1 MIFFLVKNH
10 SFLKSFTICKC
21 QSYIFFENKYRRDLF
36 KLFIS
41 IINLVD
47 DFGDHNG
54 LEISKC
60 PVPIKRTREMSLINF
75 TNYFFKYSPCKLR
88 FFKKKFR
95 QIISCSILFKSSG
108 LCDDDGVFWTKIL
121 YTLSNNINI
130 DTRQVTNE
138 VIFHPLKLFIQTNI
152 LEQNFLLL
160 KSIVVNFYKLS
171 LNGNSF
177 H

>member
-1 MIFFLVKNH
+1 MIF
-10 SFLKSFTICKC
+10 
-21 QSYIFFENKYRRDLF
+21 Q
-36 KLFIS
+36 
-41 IINLVD
+41 
-47 DFGDHNG
+47 
-54 LEISKC
+54 
-60 PVPIKRTREMSLINF
+60 
-75 TNYFFKYSPCKLR
+75 
-88 FFKKKFR
+88 KKKFR